1 MVWNTNVIFPYIG
14 NNHPNWLI
22 FFRGVETTNQ
32 IIYWNILNI
41 NVIVIVFYIS
51 NRYYM
56 MVIAYCITI
65 PDFLLPRT
73 LLRSIYN
80 ISIELLVNCTYCFGC
95 PKGVSRIGLLDY
107 YAILDSKKAD
117 LFHSTIPMSSNKYC
131 WCFTNLVIWCIM
143 STLD

>member
-1 MVWNTNVIFPYIG
+1 
-14 NNHPNWLI
+14 
-22 FFRGVETTNQ
+22 
-32 IIYWNILNI
+32 
-41 NVIVIVFYIS
+41 
-51 NRYYM
+51 M

-107 YAILDSKKAD
+107 YAILDSKKAIYSIVPY
-117 LFHSTIPMSSNKYC
+117 LC
-131 WCFTNLVIWCIM
+131 LLTNIVGVLRI
-143 STLD
+143 L